1 MKKKSLNKL
10 IIIATFS
17 PDTLQMIIYLAN
29 PEVTIQWLEQ
39 FTNNLPNP
47 ICWKQGIKFE
57 FILNAFENVDI
68 EKKCVKDET
77 GLFYIGKFWSETEIV
92 K

>member
-1 MKKKSLNKL
+1 MQLWNSMADLV
-10 IIIATFS
+10 
-17 PDTLQMIIYLAN
+17 QMIMIYLAN

-57 FILNAFENVDI
+57 FVLNAFENVDI
-68 EKKCVKDET
+68 REKMC
-77 GLFYIGKFWSETEIV
+77 
-92 K
+92 